1 MGDYNCAYKNLSDLA
16 QPASG
21 SMDRR
26 AFSRA
31 DRELDRCAVGQLP
44 AESLESRLD
53 NANDLL

>member
-1 MGDYNCAYKNLSDLA
+1 
-16 QPASG
+16 
-21 SMDRR
+21 MDRR

-31 DRELDRCAVGQLP
+31 DREHDRCAVGQLP